1 MGCTSA
7 KGEAC
12 GDKKRRVKKSKTLS
26 TNKNI
31 KGILEPGSEIYEG
44 SKILDEKTKNFNVE
58 YEKKSS
64 KINRTIMTSTTKET
78 IQLEIDDNILFPPG
92 EHYYQLIKDCNKTK
106 LIEKFDNL
114 SERVELFFSLNNI
127 YFPNNKYSF
136 GISIINNK
144 NIGNATFL
152 GYLKDG
158 TGETIEFGESFELDF
173 FFEREQ
179 IVIIEPI
186 INGKSTEQKKQ
197 FILCTLMTSRNN
209 KIIIEIEDI
218 GSMEISYNK
227 LKNQDKEITSEISC
241 FQFTITLNNEIF
253 KNTQN
258 LNNIFYVLRN
268 IKDGKK
274 RRPVYKSHEYSFEL
288 NKPQQTSL
296 ISLDSDLLCSDN
308 NSEIFFELY
317 SPEINQKK
325 HIGFNSFTLNK
336 LKSNLNHD
344 KIEEIEIKSNEYG
357 NLGVLQ
363 INYNNSKKISLE
375 QFIKKGQINLDIAID
390 YTSSNGFPKNQS
402 SLHYMYGK
410 EPNDYEKAIRSCGDI
425 IAYYDTDQLFPV
437 YGFGGIPDGQKEVSH
452 CFNINF
458 NENDPNII
466 KVDNI
471 IKFYKESLEKV
482 KLYGP
487 THFSPV
493 IRKVMSEIND
503 DLKYRKEENHYYVL
517 MILTDG
523 IINDVN
529 ETIDCI
535 VEASKLPLSIIIIGI
550 GTADFTN
557 MEILDGDE
565 KPLINTFGEIRKRDI
580 VQFVEFKRFKDENGI
595 NNGTELAE
603 EVLKEIPRQLEEYY
617 HFCGKF
623 YE

>member
-7 KGEAC
+7 EGVAC
-12 GDKKRRVKKSKTLS
+12 GENKRRVKKSKTLS
-26 TNKNI
+26 KNI
-31 KGILEPGSEIYEG
+31 NINEILESGSEIYES
-44 SKILDEKTKNFNVE
+44 SKIVDKKTKNSNVE
-58 YEKKSS
+58 SS

-78 IQLEIDDNILFPPG
+78 IRFEIEDNILFPPG

-106 LIEKFDNL
+106 LIEKVDNL

-144 NIGNATFL
+144 KIGKETFL

-158 TGETIEFGESFELDF
+158 IGKTIEFGDSFEVDF

-227 LKNQDKEITSEISC
+227 LKDRDKELTTEISS
-241 FQFTITLNNEIF
+241 FQFIITLNNEIF
-253 KNTQN
+253 KNRKN
-258 LNNIFYVLRN
+258 LKNIFYVLRN
-268 IKDGKK
+268 IKDGEK
-274 RRPVYKSHEYSFEL
+274 RRPVYKSHEYSLEL

-325 HIGFNSFTLNK
+325 YIGFNSFTLNK
-336 LKSNLNHD
+336 LKSNLSHD
-344 KIEEIEIKSNEYG
+344 KGEKIEIKSNEYG
-357 NLGVLQ
+357 NIGLLQ
-363 INYNNSKKISLE
+363 INYNNSEKMTLE
-375 QFIKKGQINLDIAID
+375 KFIKKGRINLDIAID
-390 YTSSNGFPKNQS
+390 YTESNESPKKKT
-402 SLHYMYGK
+402 SLHYIYGK
-410 EPNDYEKAIRSCGDI
+410 EPNDYEKAIKYCGEI
-425 IAYYDTDQLFPV
+425 IAYYDSDQLFPV
-437 YGFGGIPDGQKEVSH
+437 YGFGGIPEGKKKVSH

-458 NENDPNII
+458 NEDDPNIKTI
-466 KVDNI
+466 DNI
-471 IKFYKESLEKV
+471 ILFYKESLDKIE
-482 KLYGP
+482 LSGP
-487 THFSPV
+487 TYFSPV
-493 IRKVMSEIND
+493 IRKVMREIND
-503 DLKYRKEENHYYVL
+503 DLKNRKEENHYYIL

-523 IINDVN
+523 VIIDMN

-550 GTADFTN
+550 GEADFTN
-557 MEILDGDE
+557 MKILDGDE
-565 KPLINTFGEIRKRDI
+565 KPLINSYGEIRKRDI
-580 VQFVEFKRFKDENGI
+580 VQFVKFNQYKDKNGIKDE
-595 NNGTELAE
+595 TELAA
-603 EVLKEIPRQLEEYY
+603 EVLKEIPRQIEDYY
-617 HFCGKF
+617 HYCGKF